1 VKITTVGYEY
11 DLGKQVTQIDN
22 FIAAGVDLILLNP
35 GDPKAIGP
43 AIKKAQAAGI
53 IVVAVDTAAEG
64 ADATVTTNNVQAGE
78 ISCQYI
84 VDKLGGKGDVIIEN
98 GPQVSA
104 VIDRVVGCKNVLSKN
119 PGLKVLSSDQD
130 AKGSREGGLTVTQ
143 GYLTRFAKIDAI
155 FAINDPQA
163 IGTDLAARQQQRS
176 GIIITAVDGAPD
188 IEAALKDPG
197 AQQIQASASQDP
209 FFMARR
215 AVQIVFQHPDSSLN
229 PRQTVADILARPLR
243 LYGGDVSTIPAL
255 LEEVRLP
262 AAYARRYPHQLSGGE
277 KQRVAIARAFAAKPD
292 LIICD
297 EITAPLDVSVQASV
311 VELLL
316 RLRAANGTA
325 YMFITHDLNLVQQ
338 VAHRIAVM
346 RNGEIVDLLGI
357 EDLRSGNVHPYT
369 RELIAASPAP
379 VG

>member
-1 VKITTVGYEY
+1 MLKMTMLAGAAMALALSTAPASAKELKSIGVSLGSMGNPFFVALSKGAEFEAKKTNPNVKITTVGFEY

-53 IVVAVDTAAEG
+53 VVVAVDTAAEG

-104 VIDRVVGCKNVLSKN
+104 VIDRVTGCKNVFGKN
-119 PGLKVLSSDQD
+119 AGIKVLSSDQD
-130 AKGSREGGLTVTQ
+130 GKGSREGGLTVAQ
-143 GYLTRFAKIDAI
+143 GYLTRFPKIDAI

-163 IGTDLAARQQQRS
+163 IGTDLAAKQQNRS

-188 IEAALKDPG
+188 IEASLKDAGSP
-197 AQQIQASASQDP
+197 QIQASASQDP

-215 AVQIVFQHPDSSLN
+215 AVQVGVGILN
-229 PRQTVADILARPLR
+229 GQKPA
-243 LYGGDVSTIPAL
+243 ST
-255 LEEVRLP
+255 
-262 AAYARRYPHQLSGGE
+262 
-277 KQRVAIARAFAAKPD
+277 
-292 LIICD
+292 
-297 EITAPLDVSVQASV
+297 
-311 VELLL
+311 VELLPSK
-316 RLRAANGTA
+316 
-325 YMFITHDLNLVQQ
+325 LVT
-338 VAHRIAVM
+338 RDNIKDYK
-346 RNGEIVDLLGI
+346 GWTSD
-357 EDLRSGNVHPYT
+357 RSQ
-369 RELIAASPAP
+369 
-379 VG
+379 